1 MRSVKWVPTV
11 GITMVSVDDRPGRKQ
26 KEHASVSHVI
36 RPTRERDTT
45 R

>member
-11 GITMVSVDDRPGRKQ
+11 GITVVSVDGRPGRKQ
-26 KEHASVSHVI
+26 KEHASMLHVI
-36 RPTRERDTT
+36 RPTREHDTS